1 MDACNYVD
9 FPALHGSYCRSSYS
23 KLRVL
28 HAVGPCRKPAVP
40 VDHTKLLCM
49 IRIISTTLISPLTQ
63 SSKNKTVSGVSE
75 MLRLRR
81 EEAERP
87 AGKEGKIGGRG
98 GDCMR
103 MDEQEQPAPV
113 GFAASDVNTHKLQTG
128 AGSENFAVSGKSA
141 PQSILLMFVDHEIG
155 RACVW

>member
-63 SSKNKTVSGVSE
+63 SRKNKTVSGVSE
-75 MLRLRR
+75 MFRLRR

-103 MDEQEQPAPV
+103 MDEWEESRNSQPLS
-113 GFAASDVNTHKLQTG
+113 ASRLAMLTLT
-128 AGSENFAVSGKSA
+128 NFKRGPAQRISQCLA
-141 PQSILLMFVDHEIG
+141 NPPHNQYY
-155 RACVW
+155 